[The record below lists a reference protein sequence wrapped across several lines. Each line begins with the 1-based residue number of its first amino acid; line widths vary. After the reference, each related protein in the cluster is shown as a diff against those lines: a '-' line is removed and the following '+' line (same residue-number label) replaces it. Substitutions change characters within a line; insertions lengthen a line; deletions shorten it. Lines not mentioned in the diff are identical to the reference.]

1 MTQEQNEQIFV
12 IMRQKAEDE
21 KLATARRFELEL
33 EVMRRES
40 EARIAA
46 NAAAATAA
54 TVVAQALKRAGMEE
68 NDTIDGVLPE
78 VRNISLCFAGLPQ
91 EETVRI
97 FYNRFK
103 AINLYRLR
111 HGGSATGA
119 PLRGLPGPGKNR
131 H

>member
-78 VRNISLCFAGLPQ
+78 VRNISLCFAGL
-91 EETVRI
+91 VRI